1 MVHPEIELIISN
13 IEELVSVYM
22 AIPEDQ
28 AKSKGVASLCIISED
43 GQVYG
48 KIFGTDKLRG
58 RESFKIA
65 WTKAS
70 QVRIT
75 GFKINKF

>member
-1 MVHPEIELIISN
+1 MVHPEIELIIIN
-13 IEELVSVYM
+13 IEELVHVYM
-22 AIPEDQ
+22 AISEDQ
-28 AKSKGVASLCIISED
+28 PISKGVASLCIISED

-75 GFKINKF
+75 GFKTNKF